1 MNADSLLVTIT
12 GEGYGPQRRSSLGG
26 IDLANPLVGVNFL
39 FVARDDPL
47 LIDSRG
53 RLDHAQSAQD
63 GRLRAQSDH
72 LRFIHPNHWQVDG
85 DAANATFGNRPD
97 LWPRPGTPAGELS
110 APPATAS
117 EAQGTIIGNGATID
131 AQGNVRPLSAH
142 VAEGILQEWQ
152 GLLAGESE
160 AEERQGSLAEES
172 EDEEPE
178 DGLTELEDDL
188 RHRIAIMNEQ
198 AAVIVLRIQQARDDM
213 GANIAAGAAA
223 VAAPA
228 EEDGGVLV
236 PREEDD
242 EGADEGADEVDD
254 EGDDE
259 EDDGFAFF
267 SAADFLAGL

>member
-1 MNADSLLVTIT
+1 LLT
-12 GEGYGPQRRSSLGG
+12 
-26 IDLANPLVGVNFL
+26 
-39 FVARDDPL
+39 
-47 LIDSRG
+47 DSRG

-63 GRLRAQSDH
+63 SRLRAQSDH
-72 LRFIHPNHWQVDG
+72 LRFIHPDQWQVDR

-97 LWPRPGTPAGELS
+97 LWPRPGTPAGELP
-110 APPATAS
+110 APPATARD
-117 EAQGTIIGNGATID
+117 AQGTIIGNGATID

-142 VAEGILQEWQ
+142 LAEEILQEWQ
-152 GLLAGESE
+152 GLLARESE
-160 AEERQGSLAEES
+160 DEERQGLTAEES

-178 DGLTELEDDL
+178 DGITELEDRM
-188 RHRIAIMNEQ
+188 RHRIAIANEQ
-198 AAVIVLRIQQARDDM
+198 SAVLVLRIQQARNAM

-223 VAAPA
+223 VAAPPA

-236 PREEDD
+236 PHEEDD
-242 EGADEGADEVDD
+242 DEGADEVDD